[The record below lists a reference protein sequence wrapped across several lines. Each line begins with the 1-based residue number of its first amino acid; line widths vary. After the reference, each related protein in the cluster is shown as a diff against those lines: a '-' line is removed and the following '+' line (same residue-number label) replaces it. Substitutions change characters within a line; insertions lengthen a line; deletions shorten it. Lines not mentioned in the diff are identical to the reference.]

1 MTNAETAELAR
12 DANVA
17 GLDELASWTQSQLL
31 AHVDS
36 HRAALGQ
43 DGMVTT
49 YEAWLSL
56 HPEPEAYAARFN
68 LACLKQ
74 AAGRVQEAEREY
86 ENVIAAQDL
95 PEARHNLAL
104 LLDRSGRSDE
114 ARRHWKYVSTAP
126 TSQARPELRQQ
137 ALAAWLQRCRRDG
150 PAAALCEALQAN
162 LEFDPT
168 QADLRAELALLRPRG
183 VAALP
188 VSAVASSAATA
199 ADPVVFVLAVCF
211 NEAAMLPFFLDHYI
225 HYVGARKVVLHD
237 GGSTD
242 GSAAIAARYP
252 EVEFVVSPSEKLDD
266 RELMRIRNEEWKKY
280 RHQCDW
286 MIVGDV
292 DEFLYHPQMREVL
305 RGLKQQG
312 VTLPMVEGFN
322 IIAKA
327 HPAHVPGRFLWQDC
341 QTGLAD
347 PRYGNKNLIF
357 DPAVDINYTLGCHG
371 CQPTGPV
378 RRSAGTVFRNLH
390 MCMPSYRHVIDKSRR
405 SAARLSDWNKQTNA
419 GFHYKLNAE
428 MTRAQYNA
436 KFLAARNALED
447 WPRPA
452 QQRQGQDTILDALL
466 QFDLDACI
474 LEVGIAGGLG
484 APSVSGSTPFFAWY
498 VHQFGGMLT
507 TVDADA
513 RRLRHARH
521 ELERQGMMSER
532 VQLVTPETLT
542 LDAAKGG
549 GVDLVYFNAGEH
561 YGDASDRRHGQRRAL
576 LQFLD
581 LQPRL
586 AQVGVVALDES
597 PAALAAAPDGGC
609 FALLKPMLIGLGY
622 AAEQHGD
629 TTLFRRSV

>member
-1 MTNAETAELAR
+1 MMNADIAELAPR
-12 DANVA
+12 VAQA
-17 GLDELASWTQSQLL
+17 GLDALASCTQSQLL
-31 AHVDS
+31 AHIES
-36 HRAALGQ
+36 HRAELGQ
-43 DGMVTT
+43 EGMVST
-49 YEAWLSL
+49 YEAWLAQ

-86 ENVIAAQDL
+86 ESVIAAQDL

-104 LLDRSGRSDE
+104 LLDQIGRSEE
-114 ARRHWKYVSTAP
+114 ARQHWKYVATAAA
-126 TSQARPELRQQ
+126 SQARPALRQQ
-137 ALAAWLQRCRRDG
+137 ALVAWLQRCRRDG
-150 PAAALCEALQAN
+150 PAEALCEALQAN
-162 LEFDPT
+162 LDFDPE

-183 VAALP
+183 AAALMVPAAAATVAA
-188 VSAVASSAATA
+188 A

-211 NEAAMLPFFLDHYI
+211 NEAPMLPFFLDHYI

-292 DEFLYHPQMREVL
+292 DEFLYHPQMRSVL
-305 RGLKQQG
+305 KGLKQQG

-327 HPAHVPGRFLWQDC
+327 HPAYVPGRYLWQDN

-347 PRYGNKNLIF
+347 PHYGNKNLIF
-357 DPAVDINYTLGCHG
+357 DPKVDINYTLGCHG

-390 MCMPSYRHVIDKSRR
+390 MCMPSYRHVVEKSRR

-419 GFHYKLNAE
+419 GFHYKINAE

-436 KFLAARNALED
+436 KFLAARNALDD

-452 QQRQGQDTILDALL
+452 QQRQGQDAMLGALL
-466 QFDLDACI
+466 QCDLDARI
-474 LEVGIAGGLG
+474 LEVGVAGGLG
-484 APSVSGSTPFFAWY
+484 APPDSGSSAFFAWV
-498 VHQFGGMLT
+498 VHQFGGVLT
-507 TVDADA
+507 TVDADE
-513 RRLRHARH
+513 RRLRHVRH
-521 ELERQGMMSER
+521 GLEQQGLVSER
-532 VQLVTPETLT
+532 VHLVTPESLN
-542 LDAAKGG
+542 LDAADGY
-549 GVDLVYFNAGEH
+549 GVDLVYFNASGH
-561 YGDASDRRHGQRRAL
+561 YGDASDRRDSQRLAL

-581 LQPRL
+581 LQPHLARL
-586 AQVGVVALDES
+586 GVVALDE
-597 PAALAAAPDGGC
+597 PAAALVAAPDGGR
-609 FALLKPMLIGLGY
+609 FALLKPMLVGLGY
-622 AAEQHGD
+622 VAETHSD
-629 TTLFRRSV
+629 TTLFRRAG